1 MWIINHNDATRRL
14 YAAWMADHVDDV
26 RADLPGEGRGV
37 VFDGPVQI
45 DADVGE
51 QLIDRYP
58 PVEAY
63 DAETDSDS

>member
-1 MWIINHNDATRRL
+1 
-14 YAAWMADHVDDV
+14 MADMVDDV